1 MVKTVYSNDN
11 KYQQILSANVFYRP
25 TFFIGQR
32 FLSANIYWST
42 FIGQRLLVNIY
53 VARELMA
60 NTKHDLFLGSKRA
73 VLIKYDVH
81 RR

>member
-25 TFFIGQR
+25 TFFIGQHLLVNVYR
-32 FLSANIYWST
+32 PT